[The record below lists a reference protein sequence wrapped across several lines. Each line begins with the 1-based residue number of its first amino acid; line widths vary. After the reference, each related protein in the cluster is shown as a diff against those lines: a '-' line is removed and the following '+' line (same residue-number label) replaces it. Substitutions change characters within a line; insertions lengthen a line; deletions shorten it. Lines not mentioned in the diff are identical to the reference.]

1 MTKFKVGDRVRWC
14 VSYTDYTGESEG
26 EPVEFGVVS
35 DVFPR
40 AVDVVF
46 DLAKSD
52 GGLYCLLDEVELV
65 EEDKSWPQVGD
76 KGVWRGWVYT
86 LVDDGFY
93 SSQPYWRR
101 SDSVGWNPITTKGYT
116 PYYEEE
122 TEEDDMTAQSDNQFV
137 GTTKVIKEVINT
149 FDSGGAKMSI
159 EPTTKANVRLTI
171 GAEYR
176 HGGANCF
183 NKRTLQEL
191 IHNLQEVC
199 DLLES

>member
-1 MTKFKVGDRVRWC
+1 MMT
-14 VSYTDYTGESEG
+14 
-26 EPVEFGVVS
+26 
-35 DVFPR
+35 
-40 AVDVVF
+40 
-46 DLAKSD
+46 
-52 GGLYCLLDEVELV
+52 
-65 EEDKSWPQVGD
+65 
-76 KGVWRGWVYT
+76 
-86 LVDDGFY
+86 
-93 SSQPYWRR
+93 
-101 SDSVGWNPITTKGYT
+101 
-116 PYYEEE
+116 
-122 TEEDDMTAQSDNQFV
+122 NQFV

-199 DLLES
+199 DVLEP